1 MSGEVMAF
9 LDSNIP
15 LKQVLVA
22 TIVIGGA
29 VFSLGQV
36 QQRFNIVE
44 NDLNRLREE
53 EEFVATQE
61 QLNDMRILIDNEV
74 ETLSERLDNKI
85 QIINEQQ
92 EVIHKLELQLT
103 ELKIR
108 FEEHTHD

>member
-22 TIVIGGA
+22 TIAIGGA

-36 QQRFNIVE
+36 QQRFNVVE

-74 ETLSERLDNKI
+74 KTLSDRLDKKI
-85 QIINEQQ
+85 QIINEQE
-92 EVIHKLELQLT
+92 EVIHSLEIQII
-103 ELKIR
+103 ELKTR
-108 FEEHTHD
+108 FEEHRHD

>member
-9 LDSNIP
+9 LDSSIP

-22 TIVIGGA
+22 TIAIGGA

-36 QQRFNIVE
+36 QQRFNVVE
-44 NDLNRLREE
+44 NNLNRLREE
-53 EEFVATQE
+53 EQFVATQE

-74 ETLSERLDNKI
+74 KTLSERLDKKI

-92 EVIHKLELQLT
+92 EIIHGLELQLT
-103 ELKIR
+103 TLQVR
-108 FEEHTHD
+108 FEEHKHD

>member
-1 MSGEVMAF
+1 MAF
-9 LDSNIP
+9 LDSSIP
-15 LKQVLVA
+15 LKQVLVS
-22 TIVIGGA
+22 TIAIGGA

-36 QQRFNIVE
+36 QQRFNVVE

-74 ETLSERLDNKI
+74 ETLSDRLDKKI
-85 QIINEQQ
+85 QIINEQE
-92 EVIHKLELQLT
+92 EVIHSLELQLT
-103 ELKIR
+103 ELKVR